1 MPFQSITKIFHVA
14 PFFPNFFGMPPA
26 LASRFFRM
34 LPPPKK
40 KARTSAYKAPLAA
53 AIGPFVSLLYMCDEM
68 ITDVEVDHT
77 TGERHINVPKIIY
90 NPHKVILPLVKPFNS
105 TSSVMTL
112 SLQ

>member
-1 MPFQSITKIFHVA
+1 
-14 PFFPNFFGMPPA
+14 
-26 LASRFFRM
+26 
-34 LPPPKK
+34 
-40 KARTSAYKAPLAA
+40 
-53 AIGPFVSLLYMCDEM
+53 MCDEM

-90 NPHKVILPLVKPFNS
+90 NPHKAILPLIKPFNS